1 MISCLDIFLVLFCS
15 LAIAFD
21 VSTHRIPNWF
31 IFLAL
36 IGGLAFNTW
45 HGTAN
50 LLSSLSG
57 FVLGMGILFVPFA
70 LGIVGA
76 GDVKLVG
83 AVGAILGASWLP
95 RVLFYTVCL
104 GGGLALVS
112 VLMNGVN
119 WQVFTGVWQDIKVL
133 WVSQGKV
140 LPDGVALKSRKGVR
154 AIPYGVAIAL
164 GTLVAFY
171 IDPEG
176 RWAGF

>member
-1 MISCLDIFLVLFCS
+1 MVFCLDIFLVLFCG

-21 VSTHRIPNWF
+21 ITTHKIPNWF
-31 IFLAL
+31 VLLAL
-36 IGGLAFNTW
+36 LGGLSLNAWN
-45 HGTAN
+45 GTTH
-50 LLSSLSG
+50 LLSSLAG
-57 FVLGMGILFVPFA
+57 FALGIGIFFIPFA

-76 GDVKLVG
+76 GDVKLMG

-104 GGGLALVS
+104 GGLLALVS
-112 VLMNGVN
+112 LILRGRDGKA
-119 WQVFTGVWQDIKVL
+119 FTGMWQDIKVL
-133 WVSQGKV
+133 VASQGKV
-140 LPDGVALKSRKGVR
+140 LPEGISAKNRQGIHT
-154 AIPYGVAIAL
+154 IPYGVAIAL

>member
-1 MISCLDIFLVLFCS
+1 MVSCLDIFLTLFCG

-21 VSTHRIPNWF
+21 VMTHRIPNWF
-31 IFLAL
+31 ILIAL
-36 IGGLAFNTW
+36 IGGFVFNAWNGNTTLMNSLA
-45 HGTAN
+45 
-50 LLSSLSG
+50 G
-57 FVLGMGILFVPFA
+57 FALGIGIFFIPFA

-83 AVGAILGASWLP
+83 AVGAILGAGWLP

-104 GGGLALVS
+104 GGLLALVS
-112 VLMNGVN
+112 VILRGLNGKA
-119 WQVFTGVWQDIKVL
+119 FTGMWQDIKVL
-133 WVSQGKV
+133 VASQGKI
-140 LPDGVALKSRKGVR
+140 LPEGISAKSRQG
-154 AIPYGVAIAL
+154 AHTIPYGVAIAL